1 MSLNTQKEDFS
12 YAYIY
17 TIASSMG
24 YCLQAATRRL
34 DDSGIDATITVPG
47 KINTTIRELRIDLES
62 LCLKRCAY
70 WLSLRGRPPLE
81 KQTTITVEIPR
92 QNIFS
97 PNALKTIMERIA
109 AGENL

>member
-1 MSLNTQKEDFS
+1 MNLNTQKEDFS

-17 TIASSMG
+17 AVSSSIG
-24 YCLQAATRRL
+24 YSLQTE
-34 DDSGIDATITVPG
+34 D
-47 KINTTIRELRIDLES
+47 S

-81 KQTTITVEIPR
+81 EQTTIIIEIPR

-97 PNALKTIMERIA
+97 PNALKIIMERIA